1 MTNKLLVSGS
11 INLKK
16 LHQIICLATLSSCGV
31 VIVVL
36 GSSVVDC
43 IDELFDLPQDVRVME
58 IIVKR
63 ILVISSY

>member
-1 MTNKLLVSGS
+1 MAVSSSLV
-11 INLKK
+11 IV
-16 LHQIICLATLSSCGV
+16 LSSCGV

-36 GSSVVDC
+36 GSSVVGC

-63 ILVISSY
+63 NISNFYILV